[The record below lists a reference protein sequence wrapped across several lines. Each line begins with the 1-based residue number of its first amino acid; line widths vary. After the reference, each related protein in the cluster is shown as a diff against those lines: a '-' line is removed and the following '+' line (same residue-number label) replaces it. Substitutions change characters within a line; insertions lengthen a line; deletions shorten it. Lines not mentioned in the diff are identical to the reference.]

1 MSKLFRKIRQNLL
14 SEGKTSKYLKY
25 AIGEIALVVI
35 GILIA
40 LQINNW
46 NENRKQE
53 NSKQHLMLAIK
64 KELAT
69 NKEHIEDY
77 LKELNKSNANFNK
90 VLLYSIGKDS
100 FPVDS
105 LRYYLSNME
114 YPRLLS
120 LLSSVREGAINS
132 GKFELLS
139 DSLKQ
144 SLSMLKDYTDS
155 RKSINN
161 ISNEIVNSGFDFKV
175 DRLLNSLYLVPEI
188 PSDLALHSPIPKHP
202 DFILNDA
209 DLITLVK
216 DPETYLL
223 LDKIYVYNIAD
234 EIWMKFGL
242 ADQTNK
248 TLNLI
253 DKELSND

>member
-1 MSKLFRKIRQNLL
+1 
-14 SEGKTSKYLKY
+14 
-25 AIGEIALVVI
+25 
-35 GILIA
+35 
-40 LQINNW
+40 
-46 NENRKQE
+46 
-53 NSKQHLMLAIK
+53 
-64 KELAT
+64 
-69 NKEHIEDY
+69 
-77 LKELNKSNANFNK
+77 
-90 VLLYSIGKDS
+90 
-100 FPVDS
+100 
-105 LRYYLSNME
+105 
-114 YPRLLS
+114 
-120 LLSSVREGAINS
+120 AINS

-175 DRLLNSLYLVPEI
+175 DRLLNSLYLVPEV
-188 PSDLALHSPIPKHP
+188 PSNLALHSPIPKHP